1 MFQTFIKFKEKKVNI
16 PKYVYTQTDEY
27 GDIAVI
33 DEGDYRILSFAV
45 GDEQSR
51 QLKAQPHLL
60 QHSYTQVMM
69 LSLLFC
75 QPKRV
80 LLLGLGAG
88 CMLSSLHS
96 TLAGVRISAVEA
108 RQSVIDIA
116 KRYFR
121 LPGSKKIDIHC
132 AEASEFLRAGMAKKV
147 DLIMTDLYR
156 ETGMDEVQV
165 SKKYIDLCTA
175 QLKVNGWLV
184 LNCWGGSIDHT
195 ELLDYLRKDYADV
208 RCCESGDG
216 NLVIFAG
223 RQKDLKSQPELRELA
238 LKYSSLLEF
247 NLHRYLSKIESK

>member
-1 MFQTFIKFKEKKVNI
+1 MNI
-16 PKYVYTQTDEY
+16 PKYVYTDTDEY

-33 DEGDYRILSFAV
+33 DEGDRRILSFAV
-45 GDEQSR
+45 GDEQSV

-60 QHSYTQVMM
+60 QHSYTQAMM

-88 CMLSSLHS
+88 CMLSALHS
-96 TLAGVRISAVEA
+96 FIPGVRISAVEI

-121 LPGSKKIDIHC
+121 MPGSKKIDIHC
-132 AEASEFLRAGMAKKV
+132 AEANEFLSAGMAKKV

-156 ETGMDEVQV
+156 DTGMDEVQV

-184 LNCWGGSIDHT
+184 INCWGASSDHLQ
-195 ELLDYLRKDYADV
+195 LLDYLTADYADV
-208 RCCESGDG
+208 RHCESGDG
-216 NLVIFAG
+216 NLLIFAG

-238 LKYSSLLEF
+238 LKYTGLLEF
-247 NLHRYLSKIESK
+247 NLLRFLSKME

>member
-1 MFQTFIKFKEKKVNI
+1 LNI
-16 PKYVYTQTDEY
+16 PKYVYTDTDKY

-33 DEGDYRILSFAV
+33 DEGDRRILSFAV
-45 GDEQSR
+45 GDEQSV
-51 QLKAQPHLL
+51 QLKAQPHVL
-60 QHSYTQVMM
+60 QHSYTQAMM

-88 CMLSSLHS
+88 CMLSTLHS
-96 TLAGVRISAVEA
+96 VIPGVRISAVEV

-121 LPGSKKIDIHC
+121 LPSSKKIDIHC
-132 AEASEFLRAGMAKKV
+132 AEAGEFLASGMAKKV

-156 ETGMDEVQV
+156 DTGMDEVQV
-165 SKKYIDLCTA
+165 SKEYLDLCTA

-184 LNCWGGSIDHT
+184 INCWGESSEHLQ
-195 ELLDYLRKDYADV
+195 LLDYLAVDYADV
-208 RCCESGDG
+208 RHCESGDG

-223 RQKDLKSQPELRELA
+223 RQKDLKSQPDLRELA
-238 LKYSSLLEF
+238 LKFSLLLEF
-247 NLHRYLSKIESK
+247 NLQRFLSKIE